1 MFIVRCF
8 LFLFCPVNK
17 VQAEDAE
24 HNTSRKL
31 SPCGLGLTSP
41 SGDEK
46 YQNIQNAQYEEENT
60 ESFHNPVCLLILLNI
75 NEFYI
80 LLLAEKDNRQSNKRT
95 EEETKYK
102 APAETDLAV
111 LAEQGNQ

>member
-8 LFLFCPVNK
+8 LFLFCPVNE
-17 VQAEDAE
+17 VQANDAE
-24 HNTSRKL
+24 HNTARKL
-31 SPCGLGLTSP
+31 SPCSLGLTAP
-41 SGDEK
+41 SGYEE
-46 YQNIQNAQYEEENT
+46 YQNIQNAQNEEENT
-60 ESFHNPVCLLILLNI
+60 ESFHNPVDLLILLNI
-75 NEFYI
+75 NEFHI

-102 APAETDLAV
+102 APAETDLPV